1 MHYQIL
7 SGKESAEK
15 ILADAKATIDAQ
27 KLKPVLGIIVV
38 GEEGPSQVYVKKKV
52 ETAAKIGVEAHVHK
66 LPHNAEEAELLKLI
80 KKLNRDGKTHGFI
93 VQLPLPRHM
102 NADKAISTIE
112 SQKDV
117 DGFHPYNMG
126 KVVLN
131 QFDDTMFP
139 PATPFGVMK
148 MLEQYEVE
156 ISGKNAVVIGRS
168 NIVGKPMALMLLH
181 KNATVTVCHSKTKD
195 IGAFTR
201 NADIIV
207 SAVGSPKL
215 VTADMVK
222 EGAFV
227 IDVGTTKT
235 PDGKLA
241 GDVDFE
247 NVIKKANC
255 SPVPGGVGPLTVAM
269 LIRNTVEAAKRA
281 KK

>member
-1 MHYQIL
+1 MHYRIL
-7 SGKESAEK
+7 SGKEPAER
-15 ILADAKATIDAQ
+15 ILAEAQAKIEEH

-38 GEEGPSQVYVKKKV
+38 GEEGPSQVYVRKKV
-52 ETAAKIGVEAHVHK
+52 ETAAKVGVEAHVHK

-80 KKLNRDGKTHGFI
+80 KKLNHDGKTHGFI

-102 NADKAISTIE
+102 NADKAISTIDP
-112 SQKDV
+112 QKDV

-131 QFDDTMFP
+131 QFDETMFP

-156 ISGKNAVVIGRS
+156 LAGKNAVVIGRS

-181 KNATVTVCHSKTKD
+181 KNATVSVCHSKTRNMNE
-195 IGAFTR
+195 FTR
-201 NADIIV
+201 NADVIV

-222 EGAFV
+222 EGAVV

-235 PDGKLA
+235 SDGKLT

-247 NVIKKANC
+247 NVIKKRI
-255 SPVPGGVGPLTVAM
+255 VL
-269 LIRNTVEAAKRA
+269 LFLVELGLLLLRC
-281 KK
+281 

>member
-38 GEEGPSQVYVKKKV
+38 GEEGPSQVYVKKKLHS
-52 ETAAKIGVEAHVHK
+52 AAKIGVEAHVHK

-117 DGFHPYNMG
+117 DGFHPYNVG
-126 KVVLN
+126 KVMLN

-148 MLEQYEVE
+148 MLEHYDVE
-156 ISGKNAVVIGRS
+156 LSGKNAVVIGRS

-181 KNATVTVCHSKTKD
+181 SNATVTVCHSKTKNMTE
-195 IGAFTR
+195 FTR
-201 NADIIV
+201 NADVIV
-207 SAVGSPKL
+207 SEVGSPKL

-222 EGAFV
+222 EGAVV
-227 IDVGTTKT
+227 IDVGTSKT
-235 PDGKLA
+235 ADGKLA

-255 SPVPGGVGPLTVAM
+255 SP
-269 LIRNTVEAAKRA
+269 
-281 KK
+281 

>member
-207 SAVGSPKL
+207 SAVGNPKM
-215 VTADMVK
+215 VTPDMVK

-241 GDVDFE
+241 GDVDFDS
-247 NVIKKANC
+247 VSKKA
-255 SPVPGGVGPLTVAM
+255 SFITPVPGGIGPLTVAM
-269 LIRNTVEAAKRA
+269 IYLNLLTLSEVK
-281 KK
+281 